1 MIKKLIFL
9 LSLFLF
15 FQCSINEKNGFEKI
29 SSNHSNILFNN
40 ILVEN
45 DSINILD
52 NEFFYN
58 GAGLALGDFKMTA

>member
-1 MIKKLIFL
+1 MIKKLFFVF
-9 LSLFLF
+9 SLFLF
-15 FQCSINEKNGFEKI
+15 FQCTINEKNGFENI

-58 GAGLALGDFKMTA
+58 GAGLGFGRFQ